1 MGVNCDWVSWVVYSK
16 VENGSVSLL
25 IICDCTVV
33 STVTYIR
40 YKKYTF
46 FYIFTGWAR
55 LNNLELKKLVLGK
68 RKIEK
73 SERNET
79 KKKKKRNGHF
89 FSRGGLWVE
98 GTIIFNA
105 LPNSPLLLNY
115 TLHHPSSSSSS
126 SSPTYLL
133 SSPLCLISGNPNF
146 FSNFR
151 VLGGLLVT
159 LL

>member
-115 TLHHPSSSSSS
+115 TH
-126 SSPTYLL
+126 T
-133 SSPLCLISGNPNF
+133 
-146 FSNFR
+146 
-151 VLGGLLVT
+151 T
-159 LL
+159 LLLLLRLHPLFFFTDISSLFSSLSHLR